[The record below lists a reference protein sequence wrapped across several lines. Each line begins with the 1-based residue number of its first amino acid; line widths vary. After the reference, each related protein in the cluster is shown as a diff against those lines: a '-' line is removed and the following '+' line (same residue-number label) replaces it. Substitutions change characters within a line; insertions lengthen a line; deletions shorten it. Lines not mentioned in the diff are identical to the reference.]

1 MSSESQADPGFSAQD
16 SAGQSNTASNATFP
30 KAKLSAFARF
40 KTLSGF
46 KSTPEPPF
54 PPTSWELSGSPSDGS
69 GASDWDQIADYYKA
83 GLENWREGVKAINFK
98 QENVKNMSDRDIA
111 QPSGEMVTD
120 GPVADQ
126 DSPDTRT
133 LAMKIKA
140 LIDEKFT
147 FAGKKSQ
154 SAPATPG
161 PATTT
166 PAESSPPT
174 PVQSCNAHPSVPATP
189 PAGETSNPISSSVF
203 GGLDA
208 TLAKFLSSEA
218 IMNGEVGKGFDKGR
232 ESVWAM
238 LDKLGAMA
246 GASDPNKAKTDKGKG
261 RAEDVQPPGDTS
273 TSEVQGIEED
283 GIMMCT
289 PLQPTQELPEIA
301 ESELEYVD
309 DEQMVAGDGQRTPTI
324 AVEPNSNS
332 PPTPV
337 TSKSEPLRPATRS
350 KTKRT
355 FYPSPTKL
363 SLQVTWWG
371 YRLFLPPP
379 IIAQLSSAHI
389 AAAKRGAMITAALT
403 WLIDQIPL
411 MVIPPQ
417 MRASV
422 MMLKRISPY
431 LGYVGA
437 FVAWS
442 WGRVQAKDQGNGVV
456 LTATWLLPIAI
467 LPAAWD
473 FEVHGRPREHEGVT
487 RGGPAAQ
494 LTGTADAAA
503 LDNPSASTSS
513 SSIPVVNQSSG
524 DNGASSESTTP
535 SAEKPSFME
544 SATRRWNSMRK
555 MTLTKEKTE

>member
-69 GASDWDQIADYYKA
+69 
-83 GLENWREGVKAINFK
+83 
-98 QENVKNMSDRDIA
+98 DIA

-246 GASDPNKAKTDKGKG
+246 
-261 RAEDVQPPGDTS
+261 DVQPPGDTS

-301 ESELEYVD
+301 ESELEY
-309 DEQMVAGDGQRTPTI
+309 
-324 AVEPNSNS
+324 PNSNS